1 MTAGKLET
9 QISKDDGVVI
19 IGTLLVCDDDRKL
32 ETQILNDGGDLIG
45 TLLVCDDARKSQILG
60 TLLYDDGCV
69 QPITNRLY
77 DNDPVMLYFEHYLM
91 MKVVLYLEHYLYFN
105 DDRKS

>member
-32 ETQILNDGGDLIG
+32 ETQISNDGGDLIG
-45 TLLVCDDARKSQILG
+45 TLLVCDDARKL
-60 TLLYDDGCV
+60 
-69 QPITNRLY
+69 
-77 DNDPVMLYFEHYLM
+77 
-91 MKVVLYLEHYLYFN
+91 KYLEHYFMMMGVYNLLLIGCMTMIRLCCTSN
-105 DDRKS
+105 TT

>member
-1 MTAGKLET
+1 MVMLFLEHYLFVMKTGK
-9 QISKDDGVVI
+9 V
-19 IGTLLVCDDDRKL
+19 
-32 ETQILNDGGDLIG
+32 ETQILNDGDVILG

-77 DNDPVMLYFEHYLM
+77 DNDTVMLYFEH
-91 MKVVLYLEHYLYFN
+91 
-105 DDRKS
+105 

>member
-1 MTAGKLET
+1 M
-9 QISKDDGVVI
+9 
-19 IGTLLVCDDDRKL
+19 
-32 ETQILNDGGDLIG
+32 NDGGDLIG
-45 TLLVCDDARKSQILG
+45 TLLVCDDTRKSQILG

-91 MKVVLYLEHYLYFN
+91 MNVVLKLEHYLFLMTAGKLETQNSKYGGVIIGTLLVF
-105 DDRKS
+105 DDSW